1 MENKV
6 TEKQIDKIIQAGSI
20 EIQDLS
26 DKTTLVKFKTEEGFE
41 IYATSSCV
49 DPKNYNR
56 KVGAKI
62 CMDQIKDKL
71 WEYEG
76 YILSKN
82 LYKTTGESHVDR
94 VYSEAAELKVKLEK
108 LQDFMGST
116 EFDDLS
122 YVDQYLLIDQECA
135 MSDYLD
141 VLTARLSAI
150 SERKEVGNAGK

>member
-26 DKTTLVKFKTEEGFE
+26 DKTTLVKFRTEEGFE
-41 IYATSSCV
+41 IVATSSCV

-56 KVGAKI
+56 DTGAKI
-62 CMDQIKDKL
+62 CMDQIKNKL

-76 YILSKN
+76 YILSKK
-82 LYKTTGESHVDR
+82 LYKPTGESIFDR
-94 VYSEAAELKVKLEK
+94 VYSEAEELKVNLEK

-116 EFDDLS
+116 KFEALS
-122 YVDQYLLIDQECA
+122 YVEKYLLMDQEFA
-135 MSDYLD
+135 MKDYLD
-141 VLTARLSAI
+141 VLTARLSAM
-150 SERKEVGNAGK
+150 SRKKRN

>member
-26 DKTTLVKFKTEEGFE
+26 DKTTLVKFRTEEGFE
-41 IYATSSCV
+41 IVATSSCV

-56 KVGAKI
+56 DTGAKI
-62 CMDQIKDKL
+62 CMDQIKNKL

-76 YILSKN
+76 YILSKK
-82 LYKTTGESHVDR
+82 LYKTTGESIFDR
-94 VYSEAAELKVKLEK
+94 VYSEAEELKVKLKK

-116 EFDDLS
+116 KFEALS
-122 YVDQYLLIDQECA
+122 YVEKYLLMDQEFA
-135 MSDYLD
+135 MKDYLD
-141 VLTARLSAI
+141 VLTARLSAL
-150 SERKEVGNAGK
+150 SRKKRN